1 MDAKKTY
8 QAVLLLTLAAIIGL
22 GFSRI
27 VEAAAEPVWQI
38 GTFNESSGEFK
49 EGLGADPVF
58 IAGKSNPAQ
67 DWLAYQPGTSN
78 GRAGF
83 RPHPFKI
90 QFELLQAPSGLYT
103 LKLALLAYS
112 ARLPWLE
119 ITLNGHRSVFYQ
131 HPRLTLTAGDN
142 PVVFLPHYSTA
153 NITVD
158 LPTQY
163 LKQGTNELI
172 FTAVDGFIER
182 DDSNGAA
189 VEGTSGIFY
198 DAIELT
204 RDTERRHSPSEV
216 VASADPTIFYKSK
229 EGRLMEQVDVF
240 VRLGERPRKGQVTL
254 IIDGNRY
261 TQALQTER
269 EFGEQRVEFEVPE
282 FTSAKKGEVVVL
294 VNGRSRRFAQEL
306 IPGKKWNLFVVPN
319 EHLDVG
325 YSDYQPKV
333 AEIQSRA
340 VDEAIDMIHKNQDFR
355 FTLDGSWIAEQFL
368 AGRSS
373 EQAQHFWQ
381 LVQEKKIFLP
391 AQYASN
397 LTGFPTVENL
407 VRSLY
412 ASHRYFLE
420 HGGSFDHANIT
431 DVPSY
436 SWSYASVL
444 AAAGLKYF
452 VAASDNYRAPILLYG
467 HLHEKSPFWWEGP
480 DGGKILMWY
489 SRHYHHMASFFGL
502 PPQLTAGRDSLP
514 RFLQIYSRPEYKSD
528 GVVIFGT
535 QVENTDLYPQQADV
549 VQQWNKV
556 YAFPKLQYSGFAD
569 AMAYIA
575 GQFGDAIPTVRGDG
589 GPHWEDGILSDASVT
604 ARARENE
611 QRALAAEKLATLST
625 FINPRVLPSREV
637 LDKLWENTLLFDEH
651 TWTADRA
658 TRDPESQQSIR
669 QHEIKQARTTEGKR
683 LLEEIML
690 RAMAAI
696 ADYIPNP
703 SGTLVLFNPLS
714 WERSSLVEVDLDK
727 GRELVDQV
735 TNQTVSY
742 EVLFTG
748 NGFRHIRFLAS
759 DVPALGYKCYT
770 MRPTTKEPVA
780 PTTGSVTTIE
790 SPYYRVVLHPE
801 SGAVQSIFDKEVGR
815 ELVDNSSPYRFNQY
829 IYVTGGDDLP
839 NRLIQYSTVTPTPK
853 LEPHPAGSGR
863 LVSVT
868 KLPFGTVARLESSS
882 LNTPRIE
889 TEIVVFEGEKKIQF
903 TNRVHKTKVYTKEG
917 VYFAFPFAM
926 QSPEFRYEIQNGF
939 VNPARDLMPGAGQE
953 WFTVQH
959 WVSATQD
966 GLTAALVPVDAPV
979 VSLGDIVRG
988 TWPMEFGSRKG
999 TIFSYIMNNYWDTNW
1014 PAGQGG
1020 EVRFRYVL
1028 GSGKDLNPVTLG
1040 QLGWDA
1046 MSPLEVN
1053 EIKTQD
1059 KAINPAR
1066 PLEAARGSFLTVDQ
1080 PNVVLVTWKLA
1091 EDGQGSVLRFLEVAG
1106 QAGSVN
1112 VKLPLLNLQTAWR
1125 CNAVE
1130 DNQQSLSVSP
1140 HALQFSVTPHQIVTI
1155 RVQGTPAL
1163 K

>member
-1 MDAKKTY
+1 M
-8 QAVLLLTLAAIIGL
+8 
-22 GFSRI
+22 
-27 VEAAAEPVWQI
+27 
-38 GTFNESSGEFK
+38 
-49 EGLGADPVF
+49 
-58 IAGKSNPAQ
+58 
-67 DWLAYQPGTSN
+67 
-78 GRAGF
+78 
-83 RPHPFKI
+83 
-90 QFELLQAPSGLYT
+90 
-103 LKLALLAYS
+103 
-112 ARLPWLE
+112 
-119 ITLNGHRSVFYQ
+119 FYQ
-131 HPRLTLTAGDN
+131 HPKLTLTAGDN

-163 LKQGTNELI
+163 LKPGTNELI
-172 FTAVDGFIER
+172 FTAVDSFTER

-204 RDTERRHSPSEV
+204 RDAERRYSPSEV
-216 VASADPTIFYKSK
+216 VASADPTIFYKLK

-254 IIDGNRY
+254 TIGENRY
-261 TQALQTER
+261 SQVLQTDR
-269 EFGEQRVEFEVPE
+269 DFGEQKLEFEVPE
-282 FTSAKKGEVVVL
+282 FTSAKKGEVLVS

-340 VDEAIDMIHKNQDFR
+340 VDEAIDMIHKNPDFR
-355 FTLDGSWIAEQFL
+355 FTLDGSWIVEQFL
-368 AGRSS
+368 AGRSP

-381 LVQEKKIFLP
+381 LVQEKKILLP

-407 VRSLY
+407 IRSLY

-452 VAASDNYRAPILLYG
+452 VAASDNYRAPILLHG
-467 HLHEKSPFWWEGP
+467 RLHEKSPFWWEGP

-502 PPQLTAGRDSLP
+502 PPQLTAGQDSLP
-514 RFLQIYSRPEYKSD
+514 RFLQIYSHPEYKSD
-528 GVVIFGT
+528 GVLIFGT

-549 VQQWNKV
+549 VQQWNKL

-575 GQFGDAIPTVRGDG
+575 GQFGDAIPTVKGDG

-611 QRALAAEKLATLST
+611 QRALAAEKFATLSS
-625 FINPRVLPSREV
+625 FINPRVRPNREV
-637 LDKLWENTLLFDEH
+637 LDKVWENTLLFDEH

-669 QHEIKQARTTEGKR
+669 QHEVKQARTTEGKR

-696 ADYIPNP
+696 ADFIPNP

-714 WERSSLVEVDLDK
+714 WERRSLVEVDLDK

-735 TNQTVSY
+735 TNQTVPY

-748 NGFRHIRFLAS
+748 KGFRRVRFLAS

-770 MRPTTKEPVA
+770 MRPTMEEPVTPA
-780 PTTGSVTTIE
+780 TSSTTTIE

-829 IYVTGGDDLP
+829 IYVTGGDELP
-839 NRLIQYSTVTPTPK
+839 NRLIQYSTVTPIPK
-853 LEPHPAGSGR
+853 LEPHPAGGGR

-868 KLPFGTVARLESSS
+868 KLPFGTVARLESSG

-917 VYFAFPFAM
+917 VYFAFPLAM

-953 WFTVQH
+953 WFYGT
-959 WVSATQD
+959 AL
-966 GLTAALVPVDAPV
+966 GL
-979 VSLGDIVRG
+979 G
-988 TWPMEFGSRKG
+988 
-999 TIFSYIMNNYWDTNW
+999 N
-1014 PAGQGG
+1014 AG
-1020 EVRFRYVL
+1020 
-1028 GSGKDLNPVTLG
+1028 
-1040 QLGWDA
+1040 
-1046 MSPLEVN
+1046 
-1053 EIKTQD
+1053 
-1059 KAINPAR
+1059 
-1066 PLEAARGSFLTVDQ
+1066 
-1080 PNVVLVTWKLA
+1080 
-1091 EDGQGSVLRFLEVAG
+1091 
-1106 QAGSVN
+1106 
-1112 VKLPLLNLQTAWR
+1112 
-1125 CNAVE
+1125 
-1130 DNQQSLSVSP
+1130 
-1140 HALQFSVTPHQIVTI
+1140 
-1155 RVQGTPAL
+1155 
-1163 K
+1163 